1 MQERG
6 SYKGIGF
13 WLLTM
18 VMALTM
24 GAGLQTGCSKV
35 NATEITSVSYMDT
48 DGTEKTIDST
58 KVIEVTEA
66 TTELSGST
74 EESVWY
80 VVKAGTSIT
89 TGTADKAVRIS
100 VTGKVNLILEDGASW
115 TANGGIGI
123 EDNGVF
129 TVYGQ
134 KAGTGTLIAQNVG
147 KNYSGIGAGKSS
159 GNNTKII
166 LNGGKII
173 STGGENAAGIGI
185 GTNRNK
191 STSVTITINGANVT
205 TAGGTETNGGGAG
218 IGGGGGLAKSGD
230 KVKVIIKKGI
240 VKATGGRYGAG
251 IGSGDDRADVDLLI
265 CGGEITAIGGFRGSG
280 IGGTESAE
288 NDNQT
293 LNIIINGGKIKAT
306 SDCGSG
312 IGVSNS
318 FKKCNIQISDGKIE
332 AIGADSFAG
341 IGGGC
346 SSADNMVIDIS
357 GGEIAATGSDGGAGI
372 GGKDFMSG
380 GNITITGGS
389 ITATST
395 TGRGNTV
402 APAIG
407 DGAWDDD
414 YPYTPGTVRISNMKM
429 LKAGTDKD
437 SASADTYKNRS
448 AWAGTDENKDISA
461 DLHYVE
467 MEKCEESPT
476 YRTEDNVIKHY
487 CELCGVLD
495 EQCILT
501 ADDAHEGTIYYQNT
515 TTLTAVMKDIQN
527 KEVSGVTYAWYLDED
542 LTNEVGS
549 GSSYITPDT
558 LPAGKH
564 TYTVRATYQG
574 VTVETTVPIEV
585 EKITPVSSDFTFQPP
600 ENLVYAG
607 KDEEAS
613 IQIKE
618 GITGMGKIH
627 VWYRKEGTASG
638 KSKSARTAGTYQVYI
653 SVEAG
658 TNYNG
663 TSSMITD
670 ENWRFTIEKGT
681 LTADNFYFL
690 TDDPEYLVYD
700 GTAKTSDIQC
710 NTEGTGDI
718 TIKYY
723 QNGEL
728 LDSEPIHAGDYTVK
742 IDVAEGMN
750 YVAAKDIT
758 KDEWTYTIAK
768 VKPVVEENPIVKE
781 RVYDPKVTLKDTDI
795 EGGKVTD
802 GKGKELKGS
811 WSWKEP
817 VVVPGI
823 SNTGY
828 VAVFTPDDSNYAA
841 VEVAVSVP
849 VDPIENAPDMPSNV
863 VEVENTCKMVK
874 EVSLSDNWQWMEKD
888 RAKVLTAGGKVTA
901 VAEYIGEDKGNY
913 KNISVEV
920 TITRAACEEDTAILY
935 TGTGE
940 KAPTCTETGIGHT
953 ECKLCGGVVRE
964 KIEVAAIRHDLQKVE
979 GKAATETET
988 GNKEYYICKVC
999 GDYYADADGKT
1010 SITKDSVIVP
1020 MIKKPA
1026 SDTQPD
1032 GKPGQQ
1038 GDVVKD
1044 ETTKATFTITSTDSK
1059 EPQVEYTHP
1068 EETAEKVEISDT
1080 VTINGVEYKVT
1091 SIAKNA
1097 FKNNKQVT
1105 AVSIGKNVTSI
1116 GDNAFAGCSKLKKVT
1131 IAENMVS
1138 IGKNAF
1144 KGCKKLKTITIKSGK
1159 LTKKS
1164 IRKGAFKGISSKTVI
1179 KVPKKKLKAYKK
1191 LFRQKGLSKKVKMKS

>member
-48 DGTEKTIDST
+48 DGTEKTIDSAT
-58 KVIEVTEA
+58 VTAVTEA
-66 TTELSGST
+66 TTELSGG
-74 EESVWY
+74 EEPVWY

-123 EDNGVF
+123 ADDGVF

-134 KAGTGTLIAQNVG
+134 KEGTGTLIAQNV
-147 KNYSGIGAGKSS
+147 KNGYAGIGTKERSQ
-159 GNNTKII
+159 GNTTIV
-166 LNGGKII
+166 LNGGHIKA
-173 STGGENAAGIGI
+173 TGSMSSAGIGNGGLDDPTKSEVIINGGRIEAVGGSNGAGGYEVCAGI
-185 GTNRNK
+185 G
-191 STSVTITINGANVT
+191 SMYITINGGTVTAIGGRRGAGIGSCSDKKNVEVDIK
-205 TAGGTETNGGGAG
+205 GGTIIATGGVNSAGIGGTDRGGSDQSVKVTIAGATTDITAIGKDNAPGIGATMTFKECTIEIKDGKIIATGNAG
-218 IGGGGGLAKSGD
+218 IGGGFEGTEGNSTQD
-230 KVKVIIKKGI
+230 I
-240 VKATGGRYGAG
+240 V
-251 IGSGDDRADVDLLI
+251 I
-265 CGGEITAIGGFRGSG
+265 CGGT
-280 IGGTESAE
+280 
-288 NDNQT
+288 
-293 LNIIINGGKIKAT
+293 II
-306 SDCGSG
+306 
-312 IGVSNS
+312 
-318 FKKCNIQISDGKIE
+318 
-332 AIGADSFAG
+332 
-341 IGGGC
+341 
-346 SSADNMVIDIS
+346 
-357 GGEIAATGSDGGAGI
+357 ATGSDGGAGI
-372 GGKDFMSG
+372 GGGDFASG

-389 ITATST
+389 VTAST
-395 TGRGNTV
+395 TGTGWGKTV

-407 DGAWDDD
+407 DGTPWASE
-414 YPYTPGTVRISNMKM
+414 PYTPGRVSISNMKM
-429 LKAGTDKD
+429 LKAGADKD

-467 MEKCEESPT
+467 LGECKEALT
-476 YRTEDNVIKHY
+476 YMAEDNVIKRY
-487 CELCGVLD
+487 CELCGAT
-495 EQCILT
+495 EQYTLT
-501 ADDAHEGTIYYQNT
+501 ADIHDGTIYYRET
-515 TTLTAVMKDIQN
+515 TTLAAVVKDKQDE
-527 KEVSGVTYAWYLDED
+527 KVSDVSYAWYLDED
-542 LTNEVGS
+542 LTNKVGT
-549 GSSYITPDT
+549 SSSCITSDT

-574 VTVETTVPIEV
+574 VTVEKTVPIEV
-585 EKITPVSSDFTFQPP
+585 AKIMPVSSDFTFQPP

-607 KDEEAS
+607 KDEKAS
-613 IQIKE
+613 IQINE
-618 GITGMGKIH
+618 GITGMGEIH
-627 VWYRKEGTASG
+627 VWYRKEGAASG
-638 KSKSARTAGTYQVYI
+638 GAMSARTAGTYQVYI

-658 TNYNG
+658 ANYNG

-670 ENWRFTIEKGT
+670 ENWRFTIAKGT
-681 LTADNFYFL
+681 LTADDFDFL

-700 GTAKTSDIQC
+700 GTAKTPDIGC
-710 NTEGTGDI
+710 NTEGAGDI

-728 LDSEPIHAGDYTVK
+728 LDSEPSFSGDYTVK

-750 YVAAKDIT
+750 YVAATDIT

-768 VKPVVEENPIVKE
+768 AKPVVEENPIVKE
-781 RVYDPKVTLKDTDI
+781 RVYDPTTTLKDADI

-802 GKGKELKGS
+802 GKGTVLNGS
-811 WSWKEP
+811 WLWKEP

-823 SNTGY
+823 GNTGY
-828 VAVFTPDDSNYAA
+828 VAVFTPDDQNYEA
-841 VEVAVSVP
+841 VEVTVSVK
-849 VDPIENAPDMPSNV
+849 VNPIENAPDMPSNV

-874 EVSLSDNWQWMEKD
+874 DVSLSDNWQWMEKD

-901 VAEYIGEDKGNY
+901 IAEYIGKDKGNY

-920 TITRAACEEDTAILY
+920 AITRAACEEDTAILY

-953 ECKLCGGVVRE
+953 ECKLCGDVVRE

-979 GKAATETET
+979 GKAATEAET

-1044 ETTKATFTITSTDSK
+1044 ETAKATFTITSTDSK
-1059 EPQVEYTHP
+1059 EPQVEYTQP

-1116 GDNAFAGCSKLKKVT
+1116 GDNAFAGCSELKKVT

>member
-24 GAGLQTGCSKV
+24 GAGMQTGCSKV

-58 KVIEVTEA
+58 KVIEVTST
-66 TTELSGST
+66 TTELAGG
-74 EESVWY
+74 EEPVWY
-80 VVKAGTSIT
+80 VVKAGPSIT
-89 TGTADKAVRIS
+89 TGTADNKVRIS
-100 VTGKVNLILEDGASW
+100 VTGKVNLVLEDGASW

-134 KAGTGTLIAQNVG
+134 KAGTGTLIAQNV
-147 KNYSGIGAGKSS
+147 KNGYAGIGTKEDSH
-159 GNNTKII
+159 GNTTIV
-166 LNGGKII
+166 LNGGHIKA
-173 STGGENAAGIGI
+173 TGSMSSAGIGNGGLDDPTKSEVIINGGRIEAVGGSNGAGGYEVCAGI
-185 GTNRNK
+185 G
-191 STSVTITINGANVT
+191 SMYITINGGTVTAIGGRRGAGIGSCSDKKNVEVDIK
-205 TAGGTETNGGGAG
+205 GGTIIATGGVNSAGIGGTDRGGSDQSVKVTIAGATTDITAIGKDNAPGIGATMTFKECTIEIKDGKIIATGNAG
-218 IGGGGGLAKSGD
+218 IGGGFEGTEGNSTQD
-230 KVKVIIKKGI
+230 I
-240 VKATGGRYGAG
+240 V
-251 IGSGDDRADVDLLI
+251 I
-265 CGGEITAIGGFRGSG
+265 CGGT
-280 IGGTESAE
+280 
-288 NDNQT
+288 
-293 LNIIINGGKIKAT
+293 II
-306 SDCGSG
+306 
-312 IGVSNS
+312 
-318 FKKCNIQISDGKIE
+318 
-332 AIGADSFAG
+332 
-341 IGGGC
+341 
-346 SSADNMVIDIS
+346 
-357 GGEIAATGSDGGAGI
+357 ATGSDGGAGI
-372 GGKDFMSG
+372 GGGDFASG

-389 ITATST
+389 VTAST
-395 TGRGNTV
+395 TGTGWGKTV

-407 DGAWDDD
+407 DGTPYASN
-414 YPYTPGTVRISNMKM
+414 PYTPGTVRISNMKM

-467 MEKCEESPT
+467 MEKCEESPA

-487 CELCGVLD
+487 CELCGALD

-501 ADDAHEGTIYYQNT
+501 ADDAHEGTIYYRNT

-574 VTVETTVPIEV
+574 VTVETTVPIEA

-600 ENLVYAG
+600 ENLVYDG

-681 LTADNFYFL
+681 LTADNFDFL

-728 LDSEPIHAGDYTVK
+728 LDSEPILAGDYTVK

-758 KDEWTYTIAK
+758 KDEWTYTIVKAK
-768 VKPVVEENPIVKE
+768 TVVKEQPIVKE

-802 GKGKELKGS
+802 GKGTVLNGS
-811 WSWKEP
+811 WSWKESAI
-817 VVVPGI
+817 VPGI

-828 VAVFTPDDSNYAA
+828 VAVFTPGDPNYEA
-841 VEVAVSVP
+841 VEVTVSVK
-849 VDPIENAPDMPSNV
+849 VNPIENAPDMPSNV

-874 EVSLSDNWQWMEKD
+874 EVSLSDNWQWMEND
-888 RAKVLTAGGKVTA
+888 REKVLTAGGKVTA
-901 VAEYIGEDKGNY
+901 IAEYIGEDKGNY

-920 TITRAACEEDTAILY
+920 TITRAACEEDTVILY

-953 ECKLCGGVVRE
+953 ECKLCGDVVRE

-979 GKAATETET
+979 GKAATEAET

-1044 ETTKATFTITSTDSK
+1044 ETAKATFTITSTDSK
-1059 EPQVEYTHP
+1059 EPQVEYTQP
-1068 EETAEKVEISDT
+1068 EETAEKVEISDV

-1116 GDNAFAGCSKLKKVT
+1116 GDNAFAGCSELKKVT

-1144 KGCKKLKTITIKSGK
+1144 KGCKKLKTITIETGK

-1179 KVPKKKLKAYKK
+1179 KVPKKKLKVYKK

>member
-1 MQERG
+1 MQKRR

-24 GAGLQTGCSKV
+24 GAGMQTGCSKV
-35 NATEITSVSYMDT
+35 YATEITSVSYMDT

-66 TTELSGST
+66 TTELSGG
-74 EESVWY
+74 EEPVWY

-134 KAGTGTLIAQNVG
+134 KAGTGTLIAQNVRNG
-147 KNYSGIGAGKSS
+147 YAGIGTKESS
-159 GNNTKII
+159 QGNTTIV
-166 LNGGKII
+166 LNGGHIKA
-173 STGGENAAGIGI
+173 TGSMSSAGIGNGGPDDPTKSQVIINGGEIEAVGGNIRRGYGNCAGI
-185 GTNRNK
+185 G
-191 STSVTITINGANVT
+191 SMHITINGGNVT
-205 TAGGTETNGGGAG
+205 AIGGGRGAGIGSCSDKKNVEVDIKGGTIKATGGANSAGIGGTDGGSSDQSVKVTIAGATTDITAIGKDNAPGIGATMTFKECTIEIKDGKIIATGNAG
-218 IGGGGGLAKSGD
+218 IGGGF
-230 KVKVIIKKGI
+230 
-240 VKATGGRYGAG
+240 
-251 IGSGDDRADVDLLI
+251 
-265 CGGEITAIGGFRGSG
+265 E
-280 IGGTESAE
+280 GTE
-288 NDNQT
+288 
-293 LNIIINGGKIKAT
+293 G
-306 SDCGSG
+306 
-312 IGVSNS
+312 NS
-318 FKKCNIQISDGKIE
+318 TQDIV
-332 AIGADSFAG
+332 
-341 IGGGC
+341 IGGGT
-346 SSADNMVIDIS
+346 II
-357 GGEIAATGSDGGAGI
+357 ATGSDGGAGI
-372 GGKDFMSG
+372 GGGDFASG

-389 ITATST
+389 VTAST
-395 TGRGNTV
+395 TGTGWGKTV

-407 DGAWDDD
+407 DGAPWAGEL
-414 YPYTPGTVRISNMKM
+414 YTPGTVRIFNMKM

-437 SASADTYKNRS
+437 SASAETYKNRS

-487 CELCGVLD
+487 CELCGALD

-501 ADDAHEGTIYYQNT
+501 ADDAHEGTIYYRNT

-574 VTVETTVPIEV
+574 VTVEATVPIEV
-585 EKITPVSSDFTFQPP
+585 AKITPVSSDFTFQPP

-618 GITGMGKIH
+618 GITGMGEIH
-627 VWYRKEGTASG
+627 VWYRKEGATSG
-638 KSKSARTAGTYQVYI
+638 QAMSARTAGTYQVYI

-663 TSSMITD
+663 TSSMLTD
-670 ENWRFTIEKGT
+670 ENWRFTIAKGI
-681 LTADNFYFL
+681 LTADNFDFL

-700 GTAKTSDIQC
+700 GTAKTSVIQC

-728 LDSEPIHAGDYTVK
+728 LDSEPILAGDYTVK

-841 VEVAVSVP
+841 VEIAVSVP

-953 ECKLCGGVVRE
+953 ECKLCGDVVRE

-1059 EPQVEYTHP
+1059 EPQVEYTQP
-1068 EETAEKVEISDT
+1068 EEAAEKVEISDT

-1116 GDNAFAGCSKLKKVT
+1116 GDNAFAGCSELKKVT

>member
-24 GAGLQTGCSKV
+24 GAGMQTGCSKV

-58 KVIEVTEA
+58 EVKEVTST
-66 TTELSGST
+66 TTELAGG
-74 EESVWY
+74 EEPVWY
-80 VVKAGTSIT
+80 VVKAGPSIT

-134 KAGTGTLIAQNVG
+134 KAGTGTLIAQNV
-147 KNYSGIGAGKSS
+147 KNGYAGIGTKEGSH
-159 GNNTKII
+159 GNTTIV
-166 LNGGKII
+166 LNGGHIKA
-173 STGGENAAGIGI
+173 TGSMSSAGIGNGGLDDPTKSEVIINGGRIEAVGGSNGAGGYEVCAGI
-185 GTNRNK
+185 G
-191 STSVTITINGANVT
+191 SMYITINGGTVTAIGGRRGAGIGSCSDKKNVEVDIK
-205 TAGGTETNGGGAG
+205 GGTIIATGGVNSAGIGGTDRGGSDQSVKVTIAGATTDITAIGKDNAPGIGATMTFKECTIEIKDGKIIATGNAG
-218 IGGGGGLAKSGD
+218 IGGGFEGTEGNSTQD
-230 KVKVIIKKGI
+230 I
-240 VKATGGRYGAG
+240 V
-251 IGSGDDRADVDLLI
+251 I
-265 CGGEITAIGGFRGSG
+265 CGGT
-280 IGGTESAE
+280 
-288 NDNQT
+288 
-293 LNIIINGGKIKAT
+293 II
-306 SDCGSG
+306 
-312 IGVSNS
+312 
-318 FKKCNIQISDGKIE
+318 
-332 AIGADSFAG
+332 
-341 IGGGC
+341 
-346 SSADNMVIDIS
+346 
-357 GGEIAATGSDGGAGI
+357 ATGSDGGAGI
-372 GGKDFMSG
+372 GGGDFASG

-389 ITATST
+389 VTAST
-395 TGRGNTV
+395 TGTGWGKTV

-407 DGAWDDD
+407 DGTPYASN
-414 YPYTPGTVRISNMKM
+414 PYTPGTVSISNMKM
-429 LKAGTDKD
+429 LKAGADKD

-448 AWAGTDENKDISA
+448 AWTGADENKDISA

-467 MEKCEESPT
+467 MEKCKESPT
-476 YRTEDNVIKHY
+476 YRTEDNVIKRY

-501 ADDAHEGTIYYQNT
+501 ADDADDGKIYYRNT

-574 VTVETTVPIEV
+574 VTVEKTVPIEV
-585 EKITPVSSDFTFQPP
+585 AKIMPVSSDFTFQPP

-613 IQIKE
+613 IQINE

-627 VWYRKEGTASG
+627 VWYRKEGAASG
-638 KSKSARTAGTYQVYI
+638 GSMSARTAGTYQVYI

-658 TNYNG
+658 ANYNG
-663 TSSMITD
+663 TSSKITD
-670 ENWRFTIEKGT
+670 ESWRFTIEKGT
-681 LTADNFYFL
+681 LTADNFDFL
-690 TDDPEYLVYD
+690 TDDPENLVYD
-700 GTAKTSDIQC
+700 GTAKTSVIQC

-728 LDSEPIHAGDYTVK
+728 LDSEPILAGDYTVK

-802 GKGKELKGS
+802 GKGTVLNGS

-828 VAVFTPDDSNYAA
+828 VAVFTPDDPNYEA
-841 VEVAVSVP
+841 VEVTVSVK
-849 VDPIENAPDMPSNV
+849 VNPIENAPDMPSNV

-874 EVSLSDNWQWMEKD
+874 DVSLSDNWQWMEKD

-920 TITRAACEEDTAILY
+920 TITRAACEEDTVILY

-953 ECKLCGGVVRE
+953 ECKLCGDVVRE
-964 KIEVAAIRHDLQKVE
+964 KIEIAAIRHDLQKVE
-979 GKAATETET
+979 GKAATEAET

-999 GDYYADADGKT
+999 GNYYADADGKT

-1032 GKPGQQ
+1032 RKPGQQ

-1044 ETTKATFTITSTDSK
+1044 ETAKATFTITSTDSK
-1059 EPQVEYTHP
+1059 EPQVEYTQP

-1116 GDNAFAGCSKLKKVT
+1116 GDNAFAGCSELKKVT

>member
-24 GAGLQTGCSKV
+24 GAGMQTGCSKV

-58 KVIEVTEA
+58 EVKEVTST
-66 TTELSGST
+66 TTELAGG
-74 EESVWY
+74 EEPVWY
-80 VVKAGTSIT
+80 VVKAGPSIT

-100 VTGKVNLILEDGASW
+100 VTGKVNLILEDDASW

-134 KAGTGTLIAQNVG
+134 KEGNGTLIAQNV
-147 KNYSGIGAGKSS
+147 KNGYAGIGTKEGSH
-159 GNNTKII
+159 GNTTIV
-166 LNGGKII
+166 LNGGHIKA
-173 STGGENAAGIGI
+173 TGSMSSAGIGNGGLDDPTKSEVIINGGRIEAVGGSNGAGGYEVCAGI
-185 GTNRNK
+185 G
-191 STSVTITINGANVT
+191 SMYITINGGTVTAIGGRRGAGIGSCSDKKNVEVDIK
-205 TAGGTETNGGGAG
+205 GGTIIATGGVNSAGIGGTDRGGSDQSVKVTIAGATTDITAIGKDNAPGIGATMTFKECTIEIKDGKIIATGNAG
-218 IGGGGGLAKSGD
+218 IGGGFEGTEENSTQD
-230 KVKVIIKKGI
+230 I
-240 VKATGGRYGAG
+240 V
-251 IGSGDDRADVDLLI
+251 I
-265 CGGEITAIGGFRGSG
+265 CGGT
-280 IGGTESAE
+280 
-288 NDNQT
+288 
-293 LNIIINGGKIKAT
+293 II
-306 SDCGSG
+306 
-312 IGVSNS
+312 
-318 FKKCNIQISDGKIE
+318 
-332 AIGADSFAG
+332 
-341 IGGGC
+341 
-346 SSADNMVIDIS
+346 
-357 GGEIAATGSDGGAGI
+357 ATGSDGGAGI
-372 GGKDFMSG
+372 GGGDFASG

-389 ITATST
+389 VTAST
-395 TGRGNTV
+395 TGTGWGKTV

-407 DGAWDDD
+407 DGTPYASN
-414 YPYTPGTVRISNMKM
+414 PYTPGTVRISNMKM
-429 LKAGTDKD
+429 LKAGADKD

-448 AWAGTDENKDISA
+448 AWTGADENKDISA

-467 MEKCEESPT
+467 MEKCKESPT
-476 YRTEDNVIKHY
+476 YRTEDNVIKRY

-501 ADDAHEGTIYYQNT
+501 ADDAHEGAIYYRNT

-574 VTVETTVPIEV
+574 VTVEKTVPIEV
-585 EKITPVSSDFTFQPP
+585 AKIMPVSSDFTFQPP

-618 GITGMGKIH
+618 GITGMGEIH
-627 VWYRKEGTASG
+627 VWYRKEGAASG
-638 KSKSARTAGTYQVYI
+638 GAMSARAAGIYQVYI

-681 LTADNFYFL
+681 LTADNFDFWM
-690 TDDPEYLVYD
+690 DDPEYLVYD
-700 GTAKTSDIQC
+700 GTAKTSVIQC

-728 LDSEPIHAGDYTVK
+728 LDSEPILAGDYTVK
-742 IDVAEGMN
+742 IDVAEGEN
-750 YVAAKDIT
+750 YVAATDIT

-768 VKPVVEENPIVKE
+768 AKPVVEEKPIVKE
-781 RVYDPKVTLKDTDI
+781 RVYDPKATLKDTDI
-795 EGGKVTD
+795 EDGKVTD

-828 VAVFTPDDSNYAA
+828 VAVFTPDDPNYET
-841 VEVAVSVP
+841 VEAMVSVP

-874 EVSLSDNWQWMEKD
+874 KVSLSDNWQWMEND

-901 VAEYIGEDKGNY
+901 IAEYIGEDKGNY
-913 KNISVEV
+913 RNITVEV
-920 TITRAACEEDTAILY
+920 TITRAACEEGTAILY
-935 TGTGE
+935 TGAEE
-940 KAPTCTETGIGHT
+940 KAPTCIETGIGHT
-953 ECKLCGGVVRE
+953 ECKLCGDVVRE
-964 KIEVAAIRHDLQKVE
+964 KIEVAAILHDLQKVE
-979 GKAATETET
+979 GKAATEAET

-999 GDYYADADGKT
+999 GNYFADADGKM

-1032 GKPGQQ
+1032 SKPGQQ
-1038 GDVVKD
+1038 GDVIKN
-1044 ETTKATFTITSTDSK
+1044 ETVKATFTITSTDSK
-1059 EPQVEYTHP
+1059 EPQVEYTRP
-1068 EETAEKVEISDT
+1068 EEATGMIEIPDT

-1116 GDNAFAGCSKLKKVT
+1116 GDNAFAGCSELKKVT

>member
-24 GAGLQTGCSKV
+24 GAGMQTGCSKV

-58 KVIEVTEA
+58 EVKEVTST
-66 TTELSGST
+66 TTELAGG
-74 EESVWY
+74 EEPVWY
-80 VVKAGTSIT
+80 VVKAGPSIT

-134 KAGTGTLIAQNVG
+134 KAGTGTLIAQNV
-147 KNYSGIGAGKSS
+147 KNGYAGIGTKEDSH
-159 GNNTKII
+159 GNTTIV
-166 LNGGKII
+166 LNGGHIKA
-173 STGGENAAGIGI
+173 TGSMSSAGIGNGGLDDPTKSEVIINGGRIEAVGGSNGAGGYEVCAGI
-185 GTNRNK
+185 G
-191 STSVTITINGANVT
+191 SMYITINGGTVTAIGGRRGAGIGSCSDKKNVEVDIK
-205 TAGGTETNGGGAG
+205 GGTIIATGGVNSAGIGGTDRGGSDQSVKVTIAGATTDITAIGKDNAPGIGATMTFKECTIEIKDGKIIATGNAG
-218 IGGGGGLAKSGD
+218 IGGGFEGTEGNSTQD
-230 KVKVIIKKGI
+230 I
-240 VKATGGRYGAG
+240 V
-251 IGSGDDRADVDLLI
+251 I
-265 CGGEITAIGGFRGSG
+265 CGGT
-280 IGGTESAE
+280 
-288 NDNQT
+288 
-293 LNIIINGGKIKAT
+293 II
-306 SDCGSG
+306 
-312 IGVSNS
+312 
-318 FKKCNIQISDGKIE
+318 
-332 AIGADSFAG
+332 
-341 IGGGC
+341 
-346 SSADNMVIDIS
+346 
-357 GGEIAATGSDGGAGI
+357 ATGSDGGAGI
-372 GGKDFMSG
+372 GGGDFASG

-389 ITATST
+389 VTAST
-395 TGRGNTV
+395 TGAGWGKTV

-407 DGAWDDD
+407 DGTPYASE
-414 YPYTPGTVRISNMKM
+414 PYTPGTVRISNMKM
-429 LKAGTDKD
+429 LKAGADKD

-448 AWAGTDENKDISA
+448 AWTGADENKDILA

-467 MEKCEESPT
+467 MEKCKESPT

-487 CELCGVLD
+487 CELCGALD

-501 ADDAHEGTIYYQNT
+501 ADDAHKGTIYYRNT
-515 TTLTAVMKDIQN
+515 TTLTAVVKDKQDE
-527 KEVSGVTYAWYLDED
+527 KVSDVSYAWYLDED

-574 VTVETTVPIEV
+574 VTVETTIPIEV
-585 EKITPVSSDFTFQPP
+585 AKITPVSSDFTFQPP

-613 IQIKE
+613 IQINE
-618 GITGMGKIH
+618 GITGMGEIH
-627 VWYRKEGTASG
+627 VWYRKEGAASG
-638 KSKSARTAGTYQVYI
+638 GSMSARTAGNYQVYI

-681 LTADNFYFL
+681 LTADNFDFWM
-690 TDDPEYLVYD
+690 DDPEYLVYD
-700 GTAKTSDIQC
+700 GTAKTSVIQC

-728 LDSEPIHAGDYTVK
+728 LDSEPILAGDYTVK

-781 RVYDPKVTLKDTDI
+781 RVYDPKVTLKDMDI

-802 GKGKELKGS
+802 GKGTVLNGS

-828 VAVFTPDDSNYAA
+828 VAVFTLDDPNYEA
-841 VEVAVSVP
+841 VEVTISVK
-849 VDPIENAPDMPSNV
+849 VNPIENAPDMPSNV
-863 VEVENTCKMVK
+863 VEVENTCKMVT

-920 TITRAACEEDTAILY
+920 TITRAACEEDTVILY

-953 ECKLCGGVVRE
+953 ECKLCGDVVRE

-979 GKAATETET
+979 GKAATEAET
-988 GNKEYYICKVC
+988 GNKEYYICKAC
-999 GDYYADADGKT
+999 GNYYADADGKT
-1010 SITKDSVIVP
+1010 SLTKDSVIVP

-1044 ETTKATFTITSTDSK
+1044 ETAKATFTITSTDSK
-1059 EPQVEYTHP
+1059 EPQVEYTQP

-1116 GDNAFAGCSKLKKVT
+1116 GDNAFAGCSELKKVT

-1191 LFRQKGLSKKVKMKS
+1191 LFRRKGLSKKVKMKS

>member
-13 WLLTM
+13 WLFTM

-48 DGTEKTIDST
+48 DGTEKTIDSAT
-58 KVIEVTEA
+58 VTAVTEA
-66 TTELSGST
+66 TTELSGG
-74 EESVWY
+74 EEPVWY

-123 EDNGVF
+123 ADDGVF

-134 KAGTGTLIAQNVG
+134 KKGTGTLIAQNV
-147 KNYSGIGAGKSS
+147 KNGYAGIGTKEGSQ
-159 GNNTKII
+159 GNTTIV
-166 LNGGKII
+166 LNGGHIKA
-173 STGGENAAGIGI
+173 TGSMSSAGIGNGGLDDPTKSEVIINGGRIEAVGGNTRRGYGNCAGI
-185 GTNRNK
+185 G
-191 STSVTITINGANVT
+191 SMHITINGGNVT
-205 TAGGTETNGGGAG
+205 AIGGGRGAGIGSCSDKKNVEVDIKGGIIKATGGNYGAG
-218 IGGGGGLAKSGD
+218 IGGTDGGSSD
-230 KVKVIIKKGI
+230 QSVKVTIAG
-240 VKATGGRYGAG
+240 ATT
-251 IGSGDDRADVDLLI
+251 D
-265 CGGEITAIGGFRGSG
+265 ITAIGKDNAPG
-280 IGGTESAE
+280 IGATMTFKECTIE
-288 NDNQT
+288 
-293 LNIIINGGKIKAT
+293 IK
-306 SDCGSG
+306 
-312 IGVSNS
+312 
-318 FKKCNIQISDGKIE
+318 DGKII
-332 AIGADSFAG
+332 ATGNAG
-341 IGGGC
+341 IGGGFEGTEGN
-346 SSADNMVIDIS
+346 STQDIVI
-357 GGEIAATGSDGGAGI
+357 GGGTIIATGSDGGAGI
-372 GGKDFMSG
+372 GGGDFASG

-389 ITATST
+389 VTAST
-395 TGRGNTV
+395 TGTGWGKTV

-407 DGAWDDD
+407 DGAPWAGEL
-414 YPYTPGTVRISNMKM
+414 YTPGTVRIFNMKM

-437 SASADTYKNRS
+437 SASAETYKNRS

-487 CELCGVLD
+487 CELCGALD

-501 ADDAHEGTIYYQNT
+501 ADDAHEGKIYYRNT
-515 TTLTAVMKDIQN
+515 TTLTAVMKDTQN

-542 LTNEVGS
+542 LINEVGS

-585 EKITPVSSDFTFQPP
+585 AKITPVSSDFTFQPP

-618 GITGMGKIH
+618 GITGMGEIH
-627 VWYRKEGTASG
+627 VWYRKEGATSG
-638 KSKSARTAGTYQVYI
+638 GAMSARTAGTYQVYI

-658 TNYNG
+658 ANYNG
-663 TSSMITD
+663 TSSMLTD
-670 ENWRFTIEKGT
+670 ENWRFTIAKGI
-681 LTADNFYFL
+681 LTADNFDFL

-700 GTAKTSDIQC
+700 GTAKTSVIQC

-728 LDSEPIHAGDYTVK
+728 LDSEPILAGDYTVK

-828 VAVFTPDDSNYAA
+828 VAVFTPDDSNYEA
-841 VEVAVSVP
+841 VEVTVSVP

-874 EVSLSDNWQWMEKD
+874 EVSLSDNWQWMEND

-940 KAPTCTETGIGHT
+940 KAPTCIETGIGHT
-953 ECKLCGGVVRE
+953 ECKLCGDVVRE

-979 GKAATETET
+979 GKAATETEN

-1044 ETTKATFTITSTDSK
+1044 ETAKATFTITSTDSK
-1059 EPQVEYTHP
+1059 EPQVEYTQP

-1105 AVSIGKNVTSI
+1105 AVSISKNVTSI
-1116 GDNAFAGCSKLKKVT
+1116 GDNAFAGCRALKKVT